1 MKIIYAAVAILCMLV
16 AWLLS
21 DALDKTLASERD
33 LIARL
38 AEIEEHPG
46 WHAIATAER
55 HIWLVTFYR
64 DGLGLALLFEVPPS
78 MAFFDCGGIRL
89 MLTTLQG
96 EAKDHRTSVIYYKVA
111 ELAKATEA
119 LKARGLKFERE
130 PELAAKM
137 EDHELW
143 IGFLRDP
150 DENLI
155 GIMAEV
161 PFE

>member
-1 MKIIYAAVAILCMLV
+1 M
-16 AWLLS
+16 
-21 DALDKTLASERD
+21 
-33 LIARL
+33 
-38 AEIEEHPG
+38 AEISPSIEPEITNVG
-46 WHAIATAER
+46 QIAIAVSDIHQAM
-55 HIWLVTFYR
+55 TFYR
-64 DGLGLALLFEVPPS
+64 DGLGLTLLFEVPPS
-78 MAFFDCGGIRL
+78 MAFFDCGGTRL

-161 PFE
+161 KFP

>member
-1 MKIIYAAVAILCMLV
+1 M
-16 AWLLS
+16 
-21 DALDKTLASERD
+21 
-33 LIARL
+33 
-38 AEIEEHPG
+38 AEISPSIEPEITNVG
-46 WHAIATAER
+46 QIAIAVSDIHQAM
-55 HIWLVTFYR
+55 TFYR
-64 DGLGLALLFEVPPS
+64 DGLGLTLLFEVPPS
-78 MAFFDCGGIRL
+78 MAFFDCGGTRL

-161 PFE
+161 KLP

>member
-1 MKIIYAAVAILCMLV
+1 VAET
-16 AWLLS
+16 S
-21 DALDKTLASERD
+21 PS
-33 LIARL
+33 
-38 AEIEEHPG
+38 IEPG
-46 WHAIATAER
+46 ITNVGQIAIAVSDIHQAM
-55 HIWLVTFYR
+55 TFYR
-64 DGLGLALLFEVPPS
+64 DGLGLTLLFEVPPS
-78 MAFFDCGGIRL
+78 MAFFDCGGTRL

-161 PFE
+161 KLP

>member
-1 MKIIYAAVAILCMLV
+1 M
-16 AWLLS
+16 
-21 DALDKTLASERD
+21 
-33 LIARL
+33 
-38 AEIEEHPG
+38 AETSPSIEPEITNVG
-46 WHAIATAER
+46 QIAIAVSDIHQAM
-55 HIWLVTFYR
+55 TFYR
-64 DGLGLALLFEVPPS
+64 DGLGLTLLFEVPPS
-78 MAFFDCGGIRL
+78 MAFFDCGGTRL

-161 PFE
+161 KLP